1 MLHKLLP
8 TKTGMATR
16 YPIIIILV
24 ILTATCINAMILN
37 EVITSN
43 SRDFQVIVQQK
54 QKEYLT
60 HKAEWILH
68 DIKNSPSHLS
78 PSRALRNSQMFTIE
92 KPVGLY
98 IFTRTSDDNYYRL
111 SEIVMANPELAATF
125 KKGTALSEGR
135 SGEIIRRGL
144 TEISVDTE
152 IRSKNG
158 HAWQNVFF
166 PLPGDKKNHVVMM
179 QSPAYNALAIL
190 RKFEESSHT
199 MKIRVLI
206 ITSISMVVVIFLVLL
221 FTHNITM
228 FVDNL
233 SGSMRKAAEGDLS
246 VTLNPHADRDFS
258 KLATSFNTLIE
269 ELRSREKDIEE
280 LNQKDDLSDIF
291 KMAVSTLKTGQIEDA
306 ITLFNTVIILKP
318 DSFGSFFNLGVAY
331 ARIREYEKSAGMF
344 NRALEINPEHQLTMS
359 YIEKVKAIREKNE
372 PRA

>member
-8 TKTGMATR
+8 TRTGMATR

-24 ILTATCINAMILN
+24 ILTATCINALILN
-37 EVITSN
+37 KVITSN

-60 HKAEWILH
+60 HKAEWILY
-68 DIKNSPSHLS
+68 DIKKSAQGIA
-78 PSRALRNSQMFTIE
+78 PSRALSNSQMFTIE

-98 IFTRTSDDNYYRL
+98 IFSRTSDDNYYRL
-111 SEIVMANPELAATF
+111 SEVVKANPELAATF
-125 KKGTALSEGR
+125 RKGTTLSEER

-166 PLPGDKKNHVVMM
+166 PLPGEKKNHVVMM
-179 QSPAYNALAIL
+179 QSPAYNVLAIL
-190 RKFEESSHT
+190 RKFEESSHA

-221 FTHNITM
+221 FTHNIHM

-233 SGSMRKAAEGDLS
+233 SGSIRKAAEGDFS
-246 VTLNPHADRDFS
+246 VKLNPDSDRDFS
-258 KLATSFNTLIE
+258 ELATSFNTLIE
-269 ELRSREKDIEE
+269 ELRSREKNFEE
-280 LNQKDDLSDIF
+280 LTQKDYLSDIF
-291 KMAVSTLKTGQIEDA
+291 KMAVSKLKASHIEDA
-306 ITLFNTVIILKP
+306 ITLFNAVIILKP

-331 ARIREYEKSAGMF
+331 ARTREYEKSAAMF
-344 NRALEINPEHQLTMS
+344 NRAREINPEHQLTMS
-359 YIEKVKAIREKNE
+359 YIEKIKAIREKNKS
-372 PRA
+372 RA

>member
-1 MLHKLLP
+1 MLF
-8 TKTGMATR
+8 R
-16 YPIIIILV
+16 
-24 ILTATCINAMILN
+24 
-37 EVITSN
+37 S
-43 SRDFQVIVQQK
+43 
-54 QKEYLT
+54 
-60 HKAEWILH
+60 
-68 DIKNSPSHLS
+68 
-78 PSRALRNSQMFTIE
+78 
-92 KPVGLY
+92 
-98 IFTRTSDDNYYRL
+98 
-111 SEIVMANPELAATF
+111 
-125 KKGTALSEGR
+125 ALSEAR

-166 PLPGDKKNHVVMM
+166 PLPGDKKNHLVMM

-190 RKFEESSHT
+190 RKFEESSNT

-291 KMAVSTLKTGQIEDA
+291 KMAVSTLKTGQIENA

-331 ARIREYEKSAGMF
+331 ARIREYEKSADMF